1 MIRQPV
7 RYLRAFGAFWYDFLV
22 GDRPELFVGAIVAL
36 AFVWLVIQLGFDS
49 GAAGWLLTFVVLVI
63 GGLGVLIASRP
74 KR

>member
-1 MIRQPV
+1 M

-36 AFVWLVIQLGFDS
+36 ALVWLLIRGGFDPS
-49 GAAGWLLTFVVLVI
+49 AGGWLLTLIILFV
-63 GGLGVLIASRP
+63 GGLGILIASRP

>member
-1 MIRQPV
+1 M

-36 AFVWLVIQLGFDS
+36 VLVWLVIQLGFDT
-49 GAAGWLLTFVVLVI
+49 GAAGWLLTVVVLLV
-63 GGLGVLIASRP
+63 GGLGVITASRP